1 MPVMVQPRSLFT
13 LCRRKVIFLL
23 GLGLMLR
30 SRLMNGIGS
39 LRPRW
44 CGGGIH
50 FRDKSAGDTAAGDG
64 GDFDFDVWTCV
75 VLLIMSLHMPAMD
88 RRDGDES
95 RWRGMTPVLDCM
107 GFVDPWLGNTEP
119 SYALARVVLSF
130 SIEYIDWCIMHD
142 ASRKYYLGIFS
153 RLERIWRSPGSCPY
167 VHCKS
172 GRGSSAATMY
182 AQLRLRFGLSSHD
195 AWAALQ
201 FRVGQVACGK
211 SVAQA

>member
-39 LRPRW
+39 LQPS
-44 CGGGIH
+44 GGGGGTH
-50 FRDKSAGDTAAGDG
+50 FRDKSAADTAAGDG

-107 GFVDPWLGNTEP
+107 GLCRFMAWQH
-119 SYALARVVLSF
+119 R
-130 SIEYIDWCIMHD
+130 
-142 ASRKYYLGIFS
+142 
-153 RLERIWRSPGSCPY
+153 
-167 VHCKS
+167 
-172 GRGSSAATMY
+172 
-182 AQLRLRFGLSSHD
+182 AQLCFGPGGFVFFH
-195 AWAALQ
+195 
-201 FRVGQVACGK
+201 RVH
-211 SVAQA
+211 